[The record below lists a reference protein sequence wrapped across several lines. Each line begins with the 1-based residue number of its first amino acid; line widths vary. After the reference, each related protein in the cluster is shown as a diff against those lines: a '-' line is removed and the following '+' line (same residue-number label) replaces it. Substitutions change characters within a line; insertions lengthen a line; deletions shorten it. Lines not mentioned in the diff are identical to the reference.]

1 MYLNF
6 ENIEK
11 YVRVTEFVDVA
22 SLFFH
27 KYKYTQI
34 RDRNN
39 ERWLVKTSSNG
50 KKTGEK
56 NFNYWE
62 NTDENEHK
70 MK

>member
-1 MYLNF
+1 MYLNS

-11 YVRVTEFVDVA
+11 YVSVTEFVDVA

-39 ERWLVKTSSNG
+39 ERWSVKTSSNG
-50 KKTGEK
+50 KKNRWEK
-56 NFNYWE
+56 F
-62 NTDENEHK
+62 
-70 MK
+70 